1 MVEQEGKDHEQGKR
15 KDLYELPKRPAH
27 ALSEDHA
34 PSHFMMQDE
43 GNALSFP
50 PAERTTLDSGVCVS
64 PC

>member
-1 MVEQEGKDHEQGKR
+1 MVEQEDKEMNQAGAKT
-15 KDLYELPKRPAH
+15 YMSSPKRPAH

-43 GNALSFP
+43 GNALSCP